1 MNPDFSIVQA
11 MHSGDFRGIEAF
23 FRDSFSKI
31 ERIVDLVTKLNKDFT
46 SPLEAPG
53 NLISKLQDHIQIC
66 ETINKLGLIHAGNY
80 EERRMSF
87 KLGTV
92 IQKNIDTLLNITQSL
107 ISQEIS
113 DKNKHSEEEGPNID
127 LLCKILDNIAG
138 KVQRNFARGKMVIIG
153 STIGEIEATGQVILD
168 ELQAGFNRQMRA
180 QF

>member
-31 ERIVDLVTKLNKDFT
+31 ERIVDLVTKLNKDLT

-113 DKNKHSEEEGPNID
+113 DKNKHPEGPNID

-138 KVQRNFARGKMVIIG
+138 KVQRNFARGKKVISG
-153 STIGEIEATGQVILD
+153 STIEEIEATGQVILD

-180 QF
+180 EF